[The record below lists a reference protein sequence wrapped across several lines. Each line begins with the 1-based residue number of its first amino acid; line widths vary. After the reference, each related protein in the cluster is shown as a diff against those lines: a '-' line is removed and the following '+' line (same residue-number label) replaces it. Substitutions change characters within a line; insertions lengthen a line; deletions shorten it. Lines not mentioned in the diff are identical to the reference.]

1 MMMQDGKSRGSVG
14 PIIIDPLVSGPAMR
28 AATRTPS
35 LPFFSQSVRDLLQGT
50 DEVGAI
56 VATVLRIRN

>member
-35 LPFFSQSVRDLLQGT
+35 LPFFSQSVRDLL
-50 DEVGAI
+50 
-56 VATVLRIRN
+56 